1 MNNHKKICFVIGNGE
16 SRRVVDCEGLK
27 EYGQTWMCNAAYRDN
42 TPDRVVS
49 IDTEITHE
57 IYRSGYAF
65 DNVCYLRDWN
75 RLPAYA
81 YEQLITPDLITKNDV
96 ENIKDYIHESNRQ
109 EGYDEFVVS
118 GVDLDTLVKL
128 RNETLAKNPDERPE
142 NIDIVLGDKRAGLW
156 ITWCPLKDK
165 VIKTETLPG
174 NTDYQ
179 FCSGPLANLLATYHE
194 KPEEIYQLGHDLYS
208 TSGEFANNV
217 YKGTNCYIDPAGG
230 EIPPDNW
237 ILQHKMVFDKFPNTE
252 YFKVNP
258 KSLSVDDRIN
268 REIEG
273 WNNTPNLTYIT
284 IDEMYERLNHTNQKE
299 VF

>member
-1 MNNHKKICFVIGNGE
+1 MNNHKKICFVIGNVE

-42 TPDRVVS
+42 TPDRIVS

-179 FCSGPLANLLATYHE
+179 FCSGPLANLLAT
-194 KPEEIYQLGHDLYS
+194 
-208 TSGEFANNV
+208 
-217 YKGTNCYIDPAGG
+217 
-230 EIPPDNW
+230 
-237 ILQHKMVFDKFPNTE
+237 
-252 YFKVNP
+252 
-258 KSLSVDDRIN
+258 
-268 REIEG
+268 
-273 WNNTPNLTYIT
+273 
-284 IDEMYERLNHTNQKE
+284 
-299 VF
+299 